1 MNEIIEILKK
11 VGAVIEN
18 DHFVGTSGLH
28 FGTYINKDFLYVH
41 TEETS
46 NICKMMAEQQKDKK
60 IDIVVGPALGG
71 IILSQWVAYHLS
83 KFSGQEVLGVY
94 TEKTPEG
101 GQSFTRGYDKFV
113 KDKKI
118 LIVEDLTTTGGS
130 VKKVIEAVKN
140 AGGDLIGIS
149 VMVNRNP
156 KLVSGEIFGVPF
168 QSLGQYEIPTYEKK
182 DCPMCKAGIPM
193 NTKVGHGKK
202 FFRK

>member
-1 MNEIIEILKK
+1 MKDALEILKK
-11 VGAVIEN
+11 VGAVIED

-28 FGTYINKDFLYVH
+28 FSTYINKDFLYVH

-46 NICKMMAEQQKDKK
+46 NICKMMAERQKDKK
-60 IDIVVGPALGG
+60 IEVVVGPALGG

-83 KFSGQEVLGVY
+83 QLSGQEVLGVY

-101 GQSFTRGYDKFV
+101 GQAFTRGYDKFV
-113 KDKKI
+113 KGKKI

-140 AGGDLIGIS
+140 AGGDLRGVS

-156 KLVSGEIFGVPF
+156 KLVTAETFGGPF
-168 QSLGQYEIPTYEKK
+168 QSLGQYEIPAYETK

-193 NTKVGHGKK
+193 NTKIGHGKK
-202 FFRK
+202 FFKN